1 MAFNKFWIL
10 LVLVLLYFLFFQN
23 CFMCALVNLSHD
35 KKKLLLLTEND
46 NEANSEKKLV
56 FIVFK

>member
-1 MAFNKFWIL
+1 
-10 LVLVLLYFLFFQN
+10 
-23 CFMCALVNLSHD
+23 MCALVNLSHD

-56 FIVFK
+56 FYCF